1 MSHRGEPLETFA
13 FEHVGDLPWTIR
25 LLMRTIGAMRK
36 GGATL
41 ASYMLFD
48 KKYCQ
53 ALIDMGYQDTI
64 KRREEIAI
72 FFDPSACPL
81 PTVIPH
87 VTFDPG
93 RTLQM
98 DVTKHG

>member
-1 MSHRGEPLETFA
+1 MPLA
-13 FEHVGDLPWTIR
+13 VADV
-25 LLMRTIGAMRK
+25 A
-36 GGATL
+36 
-41 ASYMLFD
+41 
-48 KKYCQ
+48 Q